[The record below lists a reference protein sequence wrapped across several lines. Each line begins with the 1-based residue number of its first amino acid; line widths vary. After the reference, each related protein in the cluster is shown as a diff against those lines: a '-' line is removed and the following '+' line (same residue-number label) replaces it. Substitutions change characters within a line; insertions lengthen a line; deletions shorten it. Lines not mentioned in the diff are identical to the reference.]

1 MKTITSI
8 KTLSVLEA
16 LFLAAVSATALAT
29 AGASDSWQET
39 MLASR
44 TPNGEPPK
52 TLDEMMFK
60 FPVQMDWMI
69 QDNGLDL
76 TKWLKATDTGNETSM
91 IKRVLLELGDAAK
104 PFQDNLDSLVN
115 GKVPGNDRRWLDLYV
130 NACEKRRAMRL
141 RTLLQIA
148 PKIVFTKHHIIM
160 PAFFAYTEGQSDAQH
175 ERHFPV
181 DSALCLLEMNGMYG
195 TVKTLL
201 EDKTGRIRDPAV
213 SYDGKRILFAWK
225 KSLNEDDYHL
235 YEMEAASGNI
245 RQLTSGLGF
254 ADFEGTYLP
263 NGDIIFSSTRCVQT
277 VDCWWTEVS
286 NLYTCDKD
294 GKFLRRLGFDQ
305 VHTVFPTVMDDG
317 RIIYTRWD
325 YNDRGQV
332 FTQPLFQMN
341 YDGTG
346 QTEFYGNNSWFP
358 TTITQARG
366 IPGTSKV
373 VATLCGHH
381 TPQTGKI
388 AIIDPSKGRQENSG
402 VQLIAPVRETP
413 AVRID
418 TYGQDGELFMYPYP
432 LNEKEFIVSYSPS
445 GNRDFMNLY
454 YMDIDGKRELLVA
467 DRALSCTQA
476 VPLAP
481 RKVPALRPSSVDY
494 RKTTGTYYIK
504 DVYTGP
510 GLKDV
515 PRGTARK
522 LRVVALEFRPAGIG
536 WNTSQGDGGV
546 ALSSTPV
553 SIGNGSWDVK
563 IILGDAKIYEDGSAI
578 FTVPAKTPVYFQ
590 ILDEN
595 GCAIQTMRSWST
607 LQPGETFSCL
617 GCHEAKNSAPISEG
631 QVTMAMKAGAQD
643 LEPFYGPPRGF
654 SFPKEIQ
661 PILDRNCVKCHK
673 GESPDLPFS
682 LTSHENIDEQSKRK
696 WSDSYMA
703 LTQARKNAG
712 SIAPGDVSFSG
723 WPGRVVNWAGT
734 QSGPEMLPPY
744 SAGAAKSK
752 LIAMLAKGHKKVK
765 LSTEDLEKIAAWI
778 DLYVPY
784 CGDYTEANAW
794 SDDEVKKY
802 NHFMEKRK
810 MMEEQTQRNIDE
822 FIKNKPNQ

>member
-1 MKTITSI
+1 MKKINTI
-8 KTLSVLEA
+8 A
-16 LFLAAVSATALAT
+16 LASHFAAVLTAITPLHAATAE
-29 AGASDSWQET
+29 GAPDSWQET
-39 MLASR
+39 MLAAR
-44 TPNGEPPK
+44 TPNGETPK
-52 TLDEMMFK
+52 TLDEMMLK

-69 QDNGLDL
+69 QDNGLDF
-76 TKWLKATDTGNETSM
+76 TKWFKATDTGNETSM
-91 IKRVLLELGDAAK
+91 VKRVLLELGDAGK
-104 PFQDNLDSLVN
+104 PFQADLDTLVN

-141 RTLLQIA
+141 KTLLQKA

-181 DSALCLLEMNGMYG
+181 DSALCLLEMNGIYG

-235 YEMEAASGNI
+235 YEMEAASGKI

-263 NGDIIFSSTRCVQT
+263 NNDIIFSSTRCVQT

-294 GKFLRRLGFDQ
+294 GKYMRRLGFDQ

-381 TPQTGKI
+381 TSQTGKI
-388 AIIDPSKGRQENSG
+388 AIIDPSKGRQENTG

-454 YMDIDGKRELLVA
+454 FMDIDGKRELLVS
-467 DRALSCTQA
+467 DMALSCTQA

-522 LRVVALEFRPAGIG
+522 LRVVALEFRAAGIG

-578 FTVPAKTPVYFQ
+578 FTLPAKTPVYFQ

-617 GCHEAKNSAPISEG
+617 GCHESKNSAPISEG
-631 QVTMAMKAGAQD
+631 KTTMAMKAGAQN

-765 LSTEDLEKIAAWI
+765 LSNEDLEKLAAWI

-802 NHFMEKRK
+802 SHFMEKRK
-810 MMEEQTQRNIDE
+810 MMEEQTQRNLDD
-822 FIKNKPNQ
+822 FIKNKPKH

>member
-1 MKTITSI
+1 MGLSI
-8 KTLSVLEA
+8 
-16 LFLAAVSATALAT
+16 AVAPATALA
-29 AGASDSWQET
+29 AADASGSWQET

-44 TPNGEPPK
+44 TANGEPPK
-52 TLDEMMFK
+52 TLGEISLK

-69 QDNGLDL
+69 QDNGLDFA
-76 TKWLKATDTGNETSM
+76 KWFKATDAGNETSM
-91 IKRVLLELGDAAK
+91 IKRVLLELGDAGI
-104 PFQDNLDSLVN
+104 PFQNNLDSLVN
-115 GKVPGNDRRWLDLYV
+115 GKVPCNDRRWLDLYV
-130 NACEKRRAMRL
+130 NACEKRRALRL
-141 RTLLQIA
+141 KTLLRIA
-148 PKIVFTKHHIIM
+148 PKIVFTKHHIII

-181 DSALCLLEMNGMYG
+181 DSSLCLLEMNGMYG

-235 YEMEAASGNI
+235 YEMEAASGKT

-254 ADFEGTYLP
+254 TDFEGTYLP

-294 GKFLRRLGFDQ
+294 GKYLRRLGFDQ

-373 VATLCGHH
+373 IATLCGHH
-381 TPQTGKI
+381 TSQTGKL
-388 AIIDPSKGRQENSG
+388 AIIDPSKGRQENTG

-454 YMDIDGKRELLVA
+454 CMDIDGKRELLVA
-467 DRALSCTQA
+467 DQALSCTQA
-476 VPLAP
+476 APLAP
-481 RKVPALRPSSVDY
+481 RKVPALRPSTVDY

-536 WNTSQGDGGV
+536 WNTSQGAGGV

-563 IILGDAKIYEDGSAI
+563 IILGDAKIYEDGSAL

-617 GCHEAKNSAPISEG
+617 GCHESKNSAPMTEG
-631 QVTMAMKAGAQD
+631 KATMAMKAGAQK

-682 LTSHENIDEQSKRK
+682 LTSHEIIDEQSKRK
-696 WSDSYMA
+696 WSDSYLA

-712 SIAPGDVSFSG
+712 SIAPGDVSISG

-734 QSGPEMLPPY
+734 QSPPEMLPPY
-744 SAGAAKSK
+744 FAGAAKSK
-752 LIAMLAKGHKKVK
+752 LIAMLAKGHNKVK
-765 LSTEDLEKIAAWI
+765 LSSEDLEKLAAWI

-810 MMEEQTQRNIDE
+810 LMEEQTQRSIAD